1 MISSVRSATKCNINR
16 CVNYTFIWLY
26 STTNHIFVYVC
37 VYVCVERT
45 IITGLY
51 VSEPKSPPPRN
62 PTQSLVTH
70 SSRPCL
76 IANPK
81 LSVDYMYLHL

>member
-51 VSEPKSPPPRN
+51 VSEPKSPPQEPDAESCFAQLS
-62 PTQSLVTH
+62 TMFD
-70 SSRPCL
+70 CK
-76 IANPK
+76 PK
-81 LSVDYMYLHL
+81 AIC

>member
-51 VSEPKSPPPRN
+51 VSEPKSPPGTRRRVLFR
-62 PTQSLVTH
+62 TALDHV
-70 SSRPCL
+70 
-76 IANPK
+76 
-81 LSVDYMYLHL
+81 

>member
-51 VSEPKSPPPRN
+51 VSEPKSPPDAESCFAQLS
-62 PTQSLVTH
+62 TMFD
-70 SSRPCL
+70 CK
-76 IANPK
+76 PK
-81 LSVDYMYLHL
+81 AIC

>member
-37 VYVCVERT
+37 VYVCVE
-45 IITGLY
+45 LVY
-51 VSEPKSPPPRN
+51 MFPSPSPPPGTRRRVLFR
-62 PTQSLVTH
+62 TALDHV
-70 SSRPCL
+70 
-76 IANPK
+76 
-81 LSVDYMYLHL
+81 

>member
-51 VSEPKSPPPRN
+51 VSEPKSPPPGTRRRVLFR
-62 PTQSLVTH
+62 TALDHV
-70 SSRPCL
+70 
-76 IANPK
+76 
-81 LSVDYMYLHL
+81 